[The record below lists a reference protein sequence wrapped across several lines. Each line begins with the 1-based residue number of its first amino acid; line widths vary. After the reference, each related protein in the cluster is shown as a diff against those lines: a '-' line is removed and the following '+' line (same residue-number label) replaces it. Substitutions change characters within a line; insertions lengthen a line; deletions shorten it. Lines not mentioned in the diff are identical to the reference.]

1 MAVCCST
8 RKELTCVLLNRI
20 LHFRKTSTK
29 GGSLKQKTITRRVH
43 SEQAKQQTH
52 VRINFN
58 SSNDEQHTKW
68 LILKLAIGI
77 LFQCYK
83 ISNHLKRKI
92 NSKALD
98 PALSQ
103 WDACHCIVLWIVVYL
118 WIGLNFNGHRC
129 YYLLVKIYQLL
140 RMCRWIG
147 EYTKCVLNIRSMTMV
162 GINWSL
168 VVIVAC
174 GYICLHLKNQ
184 LSKICI
190 SDCQKHMKHWIN
202 WLIVNRFE
210 PVPFPVASSTLLWWE
225 VVMVM
230 LVVVAVAVGGVDA
243 SNEIEWCIAKCLHFR

>member
-1 MAVCCST
+1 MFDIEACNWYPVSMLQNF
-8 RKELTCVLLNRI
+8 KPFEKKNK
-20 LHFRKTSTK
+20 FK
-29 GGSLKQKTITRRVH
+29 SLDRGLCH
-43 SEQAKQQTH
+43 NEM
-52 VRINFN
+52 
-58 SSNDEQHTKW
+58 
-68 LILKLAIGI
+68 LAIV
-77 LFQCYK
+77 LCSEFLYTFESVW
-83 ISNHLKRKI
+83 IST
-92 NSKALD
+92 D
-98 PALSQ
+98 
-103 WDACHCIVLWIVVYL
+103 IVVIISL
-118 WIGLNFNGHRC
+118 WKFINYCVCAAELENIQN
-129 YYLLVKIYQLL
+129 
-140 RMCRWIG
+140 
-147 EYTKCVLNIRSMTMV
+147 CVLNIRSMTMV

-230 LVVVAVAVGGVDA
+230 LVMLVVVAVGGVNA